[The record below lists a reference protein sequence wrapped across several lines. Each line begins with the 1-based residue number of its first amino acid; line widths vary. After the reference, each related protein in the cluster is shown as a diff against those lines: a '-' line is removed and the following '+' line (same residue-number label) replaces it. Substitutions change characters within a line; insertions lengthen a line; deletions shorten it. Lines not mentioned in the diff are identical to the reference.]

1 VDLENKRFSGKNR
14 SADFI
19 IKLESMENATFKGYI
34 ENIQSGQ
41 IQNFRSFMEMIALIQ
56 QKLDENN
63 FPQSTTVMRSWK
75 TDQ

>member
-1 VDLENKRFSGKNR
+1 MELESKRFSGKNR

-19 IKLESMENATFKGYI
+19 VKLESMEKATYTGYI

-41 IQNFRSFMEMIALIQ
+41 VQHFRSFLEMMSLIQ

-63 FPQSTTVMRSWK
+63 FPQNTSVNRSWK
-75 TDQ
+75 TD

>member
-19 IKLESMENATFKGYI
+19 VKVESVENATFQGYI

-41 IQNFRSFMEMIALIQ
+41 VQYFRSFLELVSLVQ

-63 FPQSTTVMRSWK
+63 FPQNTTVTRSWK
-75 TDQ
+75 TE

>member
-1 VDLENKRFSGKNR
+1 MDLENKRFLGKNR

-19 IKLESMENATFKGYI
+19 VKMESVENATFQGYI

-41 IQNFRSFMEMIALIQ
+41 VQYFRSFMEMISLIQ
-56 QKLDENN
+56 KKLDDNN
-63 FPQSTTVMRSWK
+63 FPQNTTVTRSWK